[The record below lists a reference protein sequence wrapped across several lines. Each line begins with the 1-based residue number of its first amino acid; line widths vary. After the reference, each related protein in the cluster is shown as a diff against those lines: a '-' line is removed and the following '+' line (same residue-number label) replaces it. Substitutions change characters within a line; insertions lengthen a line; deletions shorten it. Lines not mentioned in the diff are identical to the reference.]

1 MPPVKDKWVRRFVI
15 TETDRH
21 KKGFTIYKVTSILLM
36 KTSPEIV
43 SKISVWK
50 RYSDFRKLHTALNS
64 LYLSLESKES
74 FPSFSKPRFF
84 GRFETEVIE
93 ERKDCALRLLAFVA
107 KHSSLYSSDVFVKFF
122 ESSHL
127 DRCLIDCS
135 QSISSDTSEDDRG
148 SRTDNLEGF
157 RRSQHS
163 QSLAKGLKK
172 FICTDYKTGLK
183 NHLKVEPYDNIQEVS
198 SENERNHKSNNNKEI
213 MTDCVVYAEE
223 AITDEMTV
231 IHDGSD
237 LLKGDN
243 LSTQYI
249 LIAAAHMSA
258 AFRHEA
264 IAEYEEAFTQYKLG
278 ISNLMNGIQND
289 LDVERKNMIKEKVR
303 KYLQRAEKLYN
314 RHLNCNISVLS
325 KPISELHNY
334 KVLGFIQ
341 SLMLVKDTLRGLTRV
356 IKTIELPEGNNDD
369 ISNYILRGKVPY
381 MVQLHACIQTDSTVF
396 LVLQYISKGRLWDF
410 IKSHY
415 KISISTDTVRRKHMR
430 SFSCDA
436 IIHPNTEKKC
446 ENQNILLNF
455 QEEQNCKKLQEA
467 NKQFDAKIYVTDIFS
482 HSEKLNNMSIS
493 ADSSHDDIHTTQL
506 LLKAQTLLQS
516 VSATLRKSNSIATR
530 LNDSQQLLYST
541 NEITTLKY
549 STSQKLI
556 EESKHSNS
564 DLKDLKHNSIVDSK
578 ILSLDE
584 SNLKSKK
591 SSLNEERVDH
601 NILLSRDASLDTAI
615 NKSLH
620 SSDLGTYQFNVFN
633 MTGERKEKNECIVQF
648 FQNIQDN
655 LTPEHFNYR
664 NKLENK
670 AGNDNLY
677 GGEEILWKISDE
689 VLQLWSAQ
697 ILVALESLHQQDTI
711 VADLRPENILIS
723 DEGNTIMCYIPPRR
737 NFNIAKFKEPYSSP
751 ELCAFAPPLLPTTA
765 VDVWSFGVLLYEL
778 FTGLKFQ
785 SKHSGEFHSH
795 SSVNIPD
802 GLMENAKSLLLSIL
816 KYEPNERLTIPE
828 IKRHPYFA
836 DVDWLKL
843 LNT

>member
-1 MPPVKDKWVRRFVI
+1 MPPVKEKWMRRFVI

-21 KKGFTIYKVTSILLM
+21 KKGFTIYKVTSILHM
-36 KTSPEIV
+36 KTSPDIV

-74 FPSFSKPRFF
+74 FPSLSKPRFF

-107 KHSSLYSSDVFVKFF
+107 KHSSLYSSEVFVKFF

-127 DRCLIDCS
+127 DRYQIDCS

-157 RRSQHS
+157 RRSQHA
-163 QSLAKGLKK
+163 QSLAKGLRK
-172 FICTDYKTGLK
+172 FICTDYKTNSK
-183 NHLKVEPYDNIQEVS
+183 THLKVKAYENIQEVS
-198 SENERNHKSNNNKEI
+198 SESEINHKSNNSQERI
-213 MTDCVVYAEE
+213 SDCIDNAEE

-237 LLKGDN
+237 LPKGDN
-243 LSTQYI
+243 LSAQYI

-325 KPISELHNY
+325 KPISELQNY

-341 SLMLVKDTLRGLTRV
+341 SLMVVKDTLRGLTRV
-356 IKTIELPEGNNDD
+356 IKTIELPEGDKDD

-396 LVLQYISKGRLWDF
+396 LVLQYIRKGRLWDF
-410 IKSHY
+410 IKSRY
-415 KISISTDTVRRKHMR
+415 KINNCIDTRRRKYIR

-436 IIHPNTEKKC
+436 IIHPNTEEKC
-446 ENQNILLNF
+446 ENKNILLNF
-455 QEEQNCKKLQEA
+455 QEELNCQKLQEN
-467 NKQFDAKIYVTDIFS
+467 NKQFDANICVTNISS
-482 HSEKLNNMSIS
+482 HSEKQNNIQIS

-516 VSATLRKSNSIATR
+516 VSATLKKSNSIATR
-530 LNDSQQLLYST
+530 LNDSHQLHYST
-541 NEITTLKY
+541 NEIMSLNL
-549 STSQKLI
+549 TSQKLI
-556 EESKHSNS
+556 EESKQSNS
-564 DLKDLKHNSIVDSK
+564 DFKDSIVDSK

-584 SNLKSKK
+584 CILKSKK
-591 SSLNEERVDH
+591 WSLDKERVDH
-601 NILLSRDASLDTAI
+601 NILLSRETSLDSAI

-620 SSDLGTYQFNVFN
+620 SADLGTYQVNVL
-633 MTGERKEKNECIVQF
+633 MKTEERKEKSEYITQF

-655 LTPEHFNYR
+655 LTPEHFNYIE
-664 NKLENK
+664 KLGNK
-670 AGNDNLY
+670 ASQNNLY
-677 GGEEILWKISDE
+677 GEEEILWKISDE
-689 VLQLWSAQ
+689 ILQLWSAQ

-723 DEGNTIMCYIPPRR
+723 EEGNTILCYIPPRR
-737 NFNIAKFKEPYSSP
+737 NFNLAKFKEPYSSP
-751 ELCAFAPPLLPTTA
+751 ELCVFAPPLLPTTA

-785 SKHSGEFHSH
+785 SKHSGEFNSH
-795 SSVNIPD
+795 SSVYIPD
-802 GLMENAKSLLLSIL
+802 GLMDNAKSLLLSIL